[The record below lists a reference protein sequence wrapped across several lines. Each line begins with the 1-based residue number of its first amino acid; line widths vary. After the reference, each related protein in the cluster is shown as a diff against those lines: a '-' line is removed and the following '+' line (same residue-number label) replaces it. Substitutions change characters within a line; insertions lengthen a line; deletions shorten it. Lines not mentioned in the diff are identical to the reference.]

1 MITALVQFKLPQ
13 PVSADTARGLF
24 MESAPNFQTVPGL
37 IRKYFLLSEDG
48 TAAGG
53 VYLWQSREQAEQLYT
68 QDFIDHLQERF
79 GSVPTITW
87 FESPVVVD
95 NVTSEIISS

>member
-24 MESAPNFQTVPGL
+24 LESAPNFQTVPGL
-37 IRKYFLLSEDG
+37 LRKYFILAEDG
-48 TAAGG
+48 ASAGG
-53 VYLWQSREQAEQLYT
+53 VYLWESREQAEQLYT
-68 QDFIDHLQERF
+68 REWFEHLQERF
-79 GSVPTITW
+79 GSTPTVTW
-87 FESPVVVD
+87 FDSPVVVD